1 MNKAVFLDRD
11 GVLIRER
18 GDYNYLPEHFII
30 NEGVGEAL
38 KVLQRKNFILIV
50 VSNQSGVAKGIY
62 SHETIQEFNDRI
74 ISELRMDG
82 INISEIYYCPHSPDI
97 SLCLCRKPL
106 ALMLEKAMARFH
118 IDASA
123 SFLIGDAKRD
133 IEAAQAV
140 GVNSFL
146 IKPND
151 NFVEIAKQIAG

>member
-1 MNKAVFLDRD
+1 VTRAVFLDRD

-30 NEGVGEAL
+30 NEGVSEAL
-38 KVLQRKNFILIV
+38 KILQRKDFLLIV

-62 SHETIQEFNDRI
+62 SHETIQNFNDRI
-74 ISELRMDG
+74 VSELGKGGIKISEV
-82 INISEIYYCPHSPDI
+82 YYCPHSPVY

-106 ALMLEKAMARFH
+106 ALMLEKAIARFQ
-118 IDASA
+118 INAEE
-123 SFLIGDAKRD
+123 SFLIGDAQRD
-133 IEAAQAV
+133 IDAANAV
-140 GVNSFL
+140 GVKSYL